1 MPGRGAGRPR
11 RERTSHAMRV
21 LHLRASTGFAGPEQG
36 LLRLGVAL
44 RDLGVTVKIIAYC
57 RYRRA
62 RGDIGWLMEEA
73 HRRQLAIEYWEDR
86 GKLPLADIGRLADTI
101 REGRYD
107 VLVTHDHKSDLMG
120 YLATRRGGFPWI
132 AAPHGY
138 DFSLKRMHLY
148 RRLDVWLLRRAD
160 RVLPVSRWLQDELV
174 GAGVPRVRTLVV
186 RNGIDVA
193 AFTAAATERSV
204 EWRRRL
210 GHEAGPVV

>member
-44 RDLGVTVKIIAYC
+44 RDLGVTMKIIAYC

-86 GKLPLADIGRLADTI
+86 RKLPLADIGRLADTI

-107 VLVTHDHKSDLMG
+107 RSEEHTSELQ
-120 YLATRRGGFPWI
+120 
-132 AAPHGY
+132 
-138 DFSLKRMHLY
+138 SL
-148 RRLDVWLLRRAD
+148 
-160 RVLPVSRWLQDELV
+160 
-174 GAGVPRVRTLVV
+174 
-186 RNGIDVA
+186 
-193 AFTAAATERSV
+193 
-204 EWRRRL
+204 
-210 GHEAGPVV
+210 